1 MLINYWYA
9 AFRQHWMNCPDAWY
23 MRTFCITGLG
33 NLALEQEKFERS
45 DTGCP
50 KLNNWARI
58 RAAAHVTNMRVF
70 YQNWRGLAKKNWW
83 PPRRPK
89 KPPHFSPMIVISELS
104 LTLADCDLLRCPSS
118 PSICSTANCTRT
130 HFNPGPTGLGYTDS
144 LTQQLE
150 WPWVKSPF

>member
-1 MLINYWYA
+1 MLMLINYRYA
-9 AFRQHWMNCPDAWY
+9 AFRQHWMNCPHAWY

-33 NLALEQEKFERS
+33 DLALEQKRSNRS
-45 DTGCP
+45 DTGCS
-50 KLNNWARI
+50 KLNYWARI

-104 LTLADCDLLRCPSS
+104 LTLADCDLLKLTTSS
-118 PSICSTANCTRT
+118 YLLSVFFSFCSSFHASPHNLVTK
-130 HFNPGPTGLGYTDS
+130 
-144 LTQQLE
+144 
-150 WPWVKSPF
+150 WPM